1 MLVIDGKK
9 IAKEIL
15 INITQET
22 AHLPFVPIFC
32 DVLAGSNP
40 VSAQY
45 VNMKAATA
53 ERAGIKFLK
62 AEFPESISTEE
73 LVKEI
78 QQIGQTKDL
87 CGLIVQLPL
96 PEHINKTKVLD
107 AINPLVD
114 VDCIGSVN
122 KKLFYSNEAVL
133 KYPTAEAIL
142 RLLDSANLNFSEK
155 KFLVIGQGQLVG
167 LPVAHLLQ
175 QRRLNVKTATSL
187 TENLN
192 EMLQQADVVVSAAGR
207 PGLVVGQ
214 NLKPGAVIIDAGT
227 AEATSGGIVGD
238 VDFSSASKVAGF
250 ISPVPGGVGPV
261 TVACLLEN
269 VLQVAKTKI

>member
-1 MLVIDGKK
+1 M
-9 IAKEIL
+9 
-15 INITQET
+15 
-22 AHLPFVPIFC
+22 
-32 DVLAGSNP
+32 
-40 VSAQY
+40 
-45 VNMKAATA
+45 VN
-53 ERAGIKFLK
+53 F
-62 AEFPESISTEE
+62 
-73 LVKEI
+73 
-78 QQIGQTKDL
+78 
-87 CGLIVQLPL
+87 
-96 PEHINKTKVLD
+96 
-107 AINPLVD
+107 
-114 VDCIGSVN
+114 
-122 KKLFYSNEAVL
+122 
-133 KYPTAEAIL
+133 
-142 RLLDSANLNFSEK
+142 FSEK

-192 EMLQQADVVVSAAGR
+192 EILQQADVVVSAAGR

-227 AEATSGGIVGD
+227 AEATAGGIVGD

>member
-22 AHLPFVPIFC
+22 ARLPFVPIFC
-32 DVLAGSNP
+32 DVLVGSNP

>member
-15 INITQET
+15 INIAQET
-22 AHLPFVPIFC
+22 ARLPFVPIFC
-32 DVLAGSNP
+32 DVLVGSNP

-96 PEHINKTKVLD
+96 PEHLDKTKVLD

>member
-32 DVLAGSNP
+32 DVLVGSNP
-40 VSAQY
+40 VSSQY

-96 PEHINKTKVLD
+96 PEHIDKTKVLD

-142 RLLDSANLNFSEK
+142 RLLDSTNLNLAGK
-155 KFLVIGQGQLVG
+155 NFLVIGQGQLVG

-227 AEATSGGIVGD
+227 AEATAGGIVGD